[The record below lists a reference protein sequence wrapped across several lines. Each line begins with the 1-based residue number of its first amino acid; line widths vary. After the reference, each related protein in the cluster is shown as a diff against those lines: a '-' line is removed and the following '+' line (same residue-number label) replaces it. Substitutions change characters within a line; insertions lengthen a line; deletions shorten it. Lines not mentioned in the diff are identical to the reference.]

1 MQVHVSRELNGAYRY
16 HKLMK
21 KRNIFVLAIIA
32 LVPAALGQGL
42 PELGDAAGA
51 FLSAS
56 MEKRI
61 GEEAYR
67 DFRYRDANFVD
78 DPEVTR
84 YVNELG
90 GKLVAASP
98 DRHQGFEFFVLQD
111 NSINAF
117 AMPGGYIGVHTGLL
131 LAAQSESEV
140 AGVLAHEVS
149 HVTQHHI
156 ARMLGKQS
164 DASVASVAA
173 MVIALLAARS
183 SPDLAQ
189 LTFATASAG
198 AIQAQLN
205 YSRDFERE
213 ADRVGFQLLNDA
225 GFDVHAM
232 AAFFERLQKAG
243 RLHENNAPAYLR
255 THPLSVE
262 RMADMQN
269 RAQALA
275 YKQVPDTLEFYLIR
289 AKLRAGLG
297 DSKEAVS
304 TATEQLRQRRYTSE
318 ASARYFLTAALIRD
332 KKLGA
337 AERELENL
345 RSLNL
350 AHPMIDM
357 LAARLQVAKNQT
369 VAARSSLRNALSRF
383 PSYQPLRYALIELL
397 QDSSEHAQALSET
410 EELLKVPRRDARV
423 YAMRAKSFAATGQ
436 QLLLHQALAEQYYL
450 MGTIPAAIDQLQMA
464 QKSGAGNFYQL
475 SVIEARLREMR
486 GELATQAKLR

>member
-1 MQVHVSRELNGAYRY
+1 MR
-16 HKLMK
+16 
-21 KRNIFVLAIIA
+21 KRNCLALAIFA
-32 LVPAALGQGL
+32 LIPAALGQGL

-51 FLSAS
+51 FLSAP

-67 DFRYRDANFVD
+67 DFRYRDVNFVD
-78 DPEVTR
+78 DPEITK
-84 YVNELG
+84 YVNDLG

-98 DRHQGFEFFVLQD
+98 DRNQGFEFFVLQD
-111 NSINAF
+111 NTINAF

-164 DASVASVAA
+164 DANVASIAA
-173 MVIALLAARS
+173 MVIALMAARS
-183 SPDLAQ
+183 SPELAQ
-189 LTFATASAG
+189 LTLATASAG
-198 AIQAQLN
+198 AIQAELN

-243 RLHENNAPAYLR
+243 RLYENNAPAYLR
-255 THPLSVE
+255 THPISVE

-269 RAQALA
+269 RAQSLA
-275 YKQVPDTLEFYLIR
+275 YKQVPDSLEFHLIR

-297 DSKEAVS
+297 DAREAVA

-318 ASARYFLTAALIRD
+318 AGARYFLTAALIRD
-332 KKLGA
+332 KNFVD
-337 AERELENL
+337 AERELANL
-345 RSLNL
+345 KSLNP

-357 LAARLQVAKNQT
+357 LLARLQVAKNQT
-369 VAARSSLRNALSRF
+369 AAARTSLWNALSRF
-383 PSYQPLRYALIELL
+383 PNYQPLRYELIQLL
-397 QDSSEHAQALSET
+397 QDTSEHVQALAET
-410 EELLKVPRRDARV
+410 EVLLKEPRRDARL
-423 YAMRAKSFAATGQ
+423 YAMRARSFAATGQ

-464 QKSGAGNFYQL
+464 QKSGLGNFYQL
-475 SVIEARLREMR
+475 SVIEARLREMQR
-486 GELATQAKLR
+486 ELATQTPSR

>member
-1 MQVHVSRELNGAYRY
+1 MR
-16 HKLMK
+16 
-21 KRNIFVLAIIA
+21 KRNSLLLAGIA
-32 LVPAALGQGL
+32 LIPAVFAQGL

-61 GEEAYR
+61 GREAYR
-67 DFRYRDANFVD
+67 DFRYRDINFVD
-78 DPEVTR
+78 DPEISR
-84 YVNELG
+84 YVNDLG

-98 DRHQGFEFFVLQD
+98 DRKQVFEFFVLQD
-111 NSINAF
+111 NTINAF

-140 AGVLAHEVS
+140 AGVLSHEIS

-164 DASVASVAA
+164 DANVASIAA
-173 MVIALLAARS
+173 MVIALITARS
-183 SPDLAQ
+183 SPELAQ
-189 LTFATASAG
+189 LTLATVNAG

-213 ADRVGFQLLNDA
+213 ADRVGFQLMNDA

-232 AAFFERLQKAG
+232 AAFFDRLQKAG
-243 RLHENNAPAYLR
+243 RLYENNAPAYLR
-255 THPLSVE
+255 THPVSVE

-275 YKQVPDTLEFYLIR
+275 YKQVPDSLDFYLIR

-297 DSKEAVS
+297 DSREAVS
-304 TATEQLRQRRYTSE
+304 IAKEQLRQRRYASE
-318 ASARYFLTAALIRD
+318 AGARYFLTAALIREKSIVD
-332 KKLGA
+332 
-337 AERELENL
+337 AEVEMANL
-345 RSLNL
+345 KSLRL

-357 LAARLQVAKNQT
+357 LFARLQVAKHRPD
-369 VAARSSLRNALSRF
+369 AARAVLRDALSRF
-383 PSYQPLRYALIELL
+383 PNYQPLRYELIQLL
-397 QDSSEHAQALSET
+397 QDASEHAHALSET
-410 EELLKVPRRDARV
+410 EVMMKDPRRDARL
-423 YAMRAKSFAATGQ
+423 YAMRAKSLAATGQ
-436 QLLLHQALAEQYYL
+436 QLQVYQALAEQYYL

-464 QKSGAGNFYQL
+464 LKSGSGNFYQL
-475 SVIEARLREMR
+475 SVIEARLRELR
-486 GELATQAKLR
+486 LEADTQKPTR

>member
-1 MQVHVSRELNGAYRY
+1 MRIRHCL
-16 HKLMK
+16 L
-21 KRNIFVLAIIA
+21 LAVFA
-32 LVPAALGQGL
+32 LIPAALGQGL

-51 FLSAS
+51 FLSAP

-67 DFRYRDANFVD
+67 DFRYRDVSFVD
-78 DPEVTR
+78 DPEIIK
-84 YVNELG
+84 YVNDLG

-98 DRHQGFEFFVLQD
+98 DRGQGFEFFVLQE
-111 NSINAF
+111 NTINAF

-156 ARMLGKQS
+156 ARMIGKQS

-173 MVIALLAARS
+173 MVVALIAART

-189 LTFATASAG
+189 LTLVTASAG

-243 RLHENNAPAYLR
+243 RLYENNAPAYLR
-255 THPLSVE
+255 THPISGE

-269 RAQALA
+269 RAQSLA
-275 YKQVPDTLEFYLIR
+275 YKQVPDSFEFNLIR

-297 DSKEAVS
+297 DSRDAVA

-318 ASARYFLTAALIRD
+318 AGARYFLTAALIRD
-332 KKLGA
+332 KNFVA
-337 AERELENL
+337 AEKELGNL
-345 RSLNL
+345 RLL
-350 AHPMIDM
+350 APQHPMID
-357 LAARLQVAKNQT
+357 LLQARLQTERNQT
-369 VAARSSLRNALSRF
+369 AAALTSLRNGLALF
-383 PSYQPLRYALIELL
+383 PNYQPLRYALIQLL
-397 QDSSEHAQALSET
+397 QDASEHAQALSET
-410 EELLKVPRRDARV
+410 EVLLKEPRKDGRL
-423 YAMRAKSFAATGQ
+423 YSMRAKSFAATGQ
-436 QLLLHQALAEQYYL
+436 QLFLHQALAEQYYL
-450 MGTIPAAIDQLQMA
+450 MGTIPAAIDQLQLA

-486 GELATQAKLR
+486 FELASQAPPR